1 MPAWARGKSAAG
13 GTLNSWVGDTTIDMF
28 GYAATLL
35 GVSWFSW
42 GFTFQDACA
51 LQFEQVVT
59 FQWLWSTWIIGQG
72 ASLSSGNAWP
82 SSDAIFYTELHTRLY
97 EQKADGSIFCAL
109 SADDLV
115 QFGMPLG
122 AAKHWLT
129 GLDDCDWP
137 AFEPIYGIN

>member
-1 MPAWARGKSAAG
+1 M
-13 GTLNSWVGDTTIDMF
+13 DMF

-35 GVSWFSW
+35 GVSWFTW

-51 LQFEQVVT
+51 LQLEQVVS
-59 FQWLWSTWIIGQG
+59 FQWLWSPWIIGQG

-129 GLDDCDWP
+129 GLDDCDWA
-137 AFEPIYGIN
+137 AFEPMEPTDTTSYILCRFG